1 MPVSAIEDDFVRS
14 EIAGRVE
21 AIAERDSGLF
31 EVRISLS
38 AETVGDDPGQL
49 INMLFGNT
57 SLHEDVVLSDVALPK
72 ELIEN
77 FGGPHLGLHELRR
90 RVGAPARALTC
101 SPLKPQGLPPAQLG
115 EPATDF
121 ARAGIDYI
129 KDDHGLADQAYSP
142 FARRL
147 EAVTL
152 ALGSVQRQSR
162 ATRYVPRLSGDLD
175 TMRAQIAMAKDAG
188 VDTVMVAPMIAGLAN
203 FHRLPRGETPR
214 PLAPPPTT

>member
-1 MPVSAIEDDFVRS
+1 MPVSAIADDFVRS
-14 EIAGRVE
+14 QIVGRVE
-21 AIAERDSGLF
+21 AITEKDQLF

-38 AETVGDDPGQL
+38 AETIGDDPGQL

-77 FGGPHLGLHELRR
+77 FGGPRHGLHELRR

-115 EPATDF
+115 ELAKDF
-121 ARAGIDYI
+121 AQAGIDYI

-147 EAVTL
+147 EAVAD
-152 ALGSVQRQSR
+152 ALRSIEQLRGR
-162 ATRYVPRLSGDLD
+162 ATRYVPSLSGDLD
-175 TMRAQIAMAKDAG
+175 TMRSQIALAKDIG
-188 VDTVMVAPMIAGLAN
+188 VDTVMVAPMIM
-203 FHRLPRGETPR
+203 
-214 PLAPPPTT
+214 